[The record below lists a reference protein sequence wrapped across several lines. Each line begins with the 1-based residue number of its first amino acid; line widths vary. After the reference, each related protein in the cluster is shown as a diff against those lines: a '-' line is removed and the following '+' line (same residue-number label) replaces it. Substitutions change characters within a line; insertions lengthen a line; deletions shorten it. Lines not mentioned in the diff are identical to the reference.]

1 MSFRHLISKVDEKIT
16 VFELVFSLS
25 LVSFRFFLTIVYD
38 LALLFFDHN
47 NCGIRDE
54 VIKSY
59 MVYTQIVPYEVV
71 VAMFCFYLLF
81 KQIRKLCSDRK
92 LIYSVRMYVSII
104 PLLGANIYSIYW
116 ILVMYPKMMNYQY
129 WFISRWLH

>member
-1 MSFRHLISKVDEKIT
+1 
-16 VFELVFSLS
+16 
-25 LVSFRFFLTIVYD
+25 
-38 LALLFFDHN
+38 
-47 NCGIRDE
+47 
-54 VIKSY
+54 
-59 MVYTQIVPYEVV
+59 
-71 VAMFCFYLLF
+71 MFCFYLLF